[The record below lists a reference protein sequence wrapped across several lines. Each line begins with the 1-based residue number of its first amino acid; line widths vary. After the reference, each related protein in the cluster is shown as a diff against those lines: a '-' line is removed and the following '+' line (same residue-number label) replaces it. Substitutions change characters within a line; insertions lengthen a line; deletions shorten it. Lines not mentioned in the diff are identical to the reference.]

1 MSHSEEWISSGFNSE
16 EAQKWIDA
24 GCDNPS
30 SAEILKEKGLKAHM
44 VASQCASFQI
54 GSREMSWGAAYSQG
68 FVSLDDVM
76 EAYKDELLF
85 MDKFLD
91 LKKGNFR
98 DLLANKIVDDW
109 LSHQLKSFKPRNS

>member
-30 SAEILKEKGLKAHM
+30 SAEILKEQGLKAHM
-44 VASQCASFQI
+44 VASQCTSTQI
-54 GSREMSWGAAYSQG
+54 GSREMSWGAAYSRG
-68 FVSLDDVM
+68 FVSLDDIM
-76 EAYKDELLF
+76 GAYKDELLF

-98 DLLANKIVDDW
+98 DLLANKIVDYW
-109 LSHQLKSFKPRNS
+109 ISHQLKSFKPRNS